1 MHALKKIQLY
11 WKAKFIQI
19 RGRSAVIIQ
28 RHVKIFIKKMNL
40 YRTKLQKIRQN
51 LLKIKLKRALL
62 LYVKKRRA
70 DKAKPRTI
78 Q

>member
-28 RHVKIFIKKMNL
+28 RHVKIFIKKMNF
-40 YRTKLQKIRQN
+40 YRKNLQKIRQN

-78 Q
+78 